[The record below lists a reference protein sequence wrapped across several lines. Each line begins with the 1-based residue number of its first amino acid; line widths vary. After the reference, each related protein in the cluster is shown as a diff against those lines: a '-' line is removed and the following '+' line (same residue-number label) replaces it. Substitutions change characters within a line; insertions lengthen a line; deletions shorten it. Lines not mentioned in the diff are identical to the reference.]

1 MSKTIIATND
11 TIRTIVDGQIK
22 SLGLQADLN
31 HIDVSGV
38 TNMAH
43 LFSSRR
49 LVERAPHSRRV
60 SCVGSKF
67 NGDIS
72 RWDVCNVEN
81 MSRMFYQSYFNGD
94 ISRWD
99 VSSVANMASMF
110 EHSDFN
116 GEISRWDISDVVKC
130 DNALNNRWTSQSKHI
145 GKIHFLCKA
154 ENSSLTLH
162 PDAESAWDEHAPLA
176 YGLGLSGPELGK
188 AVWTSYQAQAAQAE
202 TLWNKHAVIPLS
214 MGLRGIE
221 LGNAV
226 WNSYQASMTHQAPQ
240 NVTQDLEDF
249 DFSM

>member
-22 SLGLQADLN
+22 FLGLQADLN

-38 TNMAH
+38 TNMTH
-43 LFSSRR
+43 LFSARR
-49 LVERAPHSRRV
+49 LVGYAPHSRAV

-72 RWDVCNVEN
+72 RWDVSNVEN
-81 MSRMFYQSYFNGD
+81 MSRMFYQSRFNGD
-94 ISRWD
+94 ISHWD
-99 VSSVANMASMF
+99 MSNVANMASMF
-110 EHSDFN
+110 EHSHFN
-116 GEISRWDISDVVKC
+116 GDISRWDISDVVKC
-130 DNALNNRWTSQSKHI
+130 DNALNNRWTSQSKRI

-154 ENSSLTLH
+154 EDSSLTLH
-162 PDAESAWDEHAPLA
+162 PDAEAAWDEHAPLA
-176 YGLGLSGPELGK
+176 YGLGLSGNELGR

-226 WNSYQASMTHQAPQ
+226 WDFYQASLNQAQP
-240 NVTQDLEDF
+240 VEDLDSF
-249 DFSM
+249 DFTM